1 MLAGRR
7 SALRSRSPA
16 RSTDGRGAA
25 LIRSAPPTAGAL
37 RRPDEPRGSMHR
49 SMHRLDVV
57 DFLKQGGRDF
67 QARMNAVLRRDMEA
81 ETERT
86 P

>member
-1 MLAGRR
+1 
-7 SALRSRSPA
+7 
-16 RSTDGRGAA
+16 
-25 LIRSAPPTAGAL
+25 
-37 RRPDEPRGSMHR
+37 MHR